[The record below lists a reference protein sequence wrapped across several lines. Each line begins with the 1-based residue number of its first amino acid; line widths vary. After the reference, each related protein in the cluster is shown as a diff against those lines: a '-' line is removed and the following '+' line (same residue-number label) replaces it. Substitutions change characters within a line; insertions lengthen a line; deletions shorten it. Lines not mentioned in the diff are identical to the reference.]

1 MIISLIS
8 DICGIILAVIIRAI
22 LAIFVLRPSFT
33 ALYRRKVN
41 QANIASLAIETL
53 NIGLGIV
60 SAILRAVKLAL
71 IPLLFVGRI
80 DVPLFDKS
88 RSIPDGTPD
97 AFLRDLIIREAHRH
111 PYIET
116 SGKIFL
122 MKLRYRERFINRAGY
137 WYRLLFA
144 LTLLPW
150 LRKYR
155 VMARPE
161 LLEEEEEVCQNNK
174 DDLLSQYRKQPEE
187 IANKIKE
194 RIKELQEML
203 ENKNWDGLSKLVY
216 DPKDPRN
223 LGNRSSF

>member
-41 QANIASLAIETL
+41 LAIITSLGVETI
-53 NIGLGIV
+53 NILLGMV

-80 DVPLFDKS
+80 DVPLFDKR
-88 RSIPDGTPD
+88 RSIPDDTPD
-97 AFLRDLIIREAHRH
+97 AFLRDLLIREAHRH

-122 MKLRYRERFINRAGY
+122 MKLRYRERFINRRGY

-161 LLEEEEEVCQNNK
+161 LLEEEEECQNNK

>member
-1 MIISLIS
+1 MLFYIQISFQTVIDVVLHLIALL
-8 DICGIILAVIIRAI
+8 CGIICALIIRTIIA
-22 LAIFVLRPSFT
+22 LFVLRSSFS

-161 LLEEEEEVCQNNK
+161 LLEEGQNK
-174 DDLLSQYRKQPEE
+174 DDHSQYRKPEE
-187 IANKIKE
+187 ITSKIKE
-194 RIKELQEML
+194 RIKELQLML
-203 ENKNWDGLSKLVY
+203 EKNPNAAKESL
-216 DPKDPRN
+216 
-223 LGNRSSF
+223 FEI